1 VEFRRIIFA
10 SFITAFV
17 LILSA
22 CGSLPRYQDAQAK
35 YSLTYPEQISP
46 ARIIFLEPVFEG
58 KAFDE
63 LVCDNAVG
71 AMWSVEESK
80 KIGFTQ
86 NYSETT
92 SKFAPQM
99 ALLATLPGPAAI
111 GLAASGQ
118 AGSFNISSRIM
129 VPYGRFIT
137 ANLRELLAAA
147 SPGTIVC
154 LTSQCVQSNLVADRN
169 MGLIIVK
176 FSKLRVA
183 EDKINTLTLVV
194 EGSATMVLN
203 GQSVRVP
210 IGKSIINRSITS
222 EGLFHSDVLRAM
234 NKMANEITSSVAYQI
249 YFATMPK
256 A

>member
-1 VEFRRIIFA
+1 VEFRRVFFTLFVA
-10 SFITAFV
+10 SFALT
-17 LILSA
+17 LSA
-22 CGSLPRYQDAQAK
+22 CGSLPRYQDVQTK
-35 YSLTYPEQISP
+35 YSSASPERMSA
-46 ARIIFLEPVFEG
+46 ARVIFLEPVFAG
-58 KAFDE
+58 KTFDE

-71 AMWSVEESK
+71 AIWSVEESR

-92 SKFAPQM
+92 SKLAPQI
-99 ALLATLPGPAAI
+99 ALLAVLPGPAAI

-118 AGSFNISSRIM
+118 AGSINISSRIM

-137 ANLRELLAAA
+137 SNLRELLAAA

-154 LTSQCVQSNLVADRN
+154 LTPECVQSNLVADRN
-169 MGLIIVK
+169 MGLITVQ

-210 IGKSIINRSITS
+210 ISQSIINRSITS

-234 NKMANEITSSVAYQI
+234 NKMANEISSSVAYQI
-249 YFATMPK
+249 YSAATPK